1 MELGRGLGRGWEM
14 RQSCGNHQARS
25 PLSVS
30 AGFWCPRGFFGAVF
44 CPIPS
49 SVTPGG
55 AGPAAPAL
63 GGWER
68 NLGPRGEKELLMDSL
83 LPFRARGFCP
93 EGANLGLTRL
103 LGSARCLLCGV
114 KCREY

>member
-44 CPIPS
+44 CPVPS

-55 AGPAAPAL
+55 AGPAAPEAGNETWAQEGKMNCSWIPFFHSVPEAFAL
-63 GGWER
+63 RVQIWG
-68 NLGPRGEKELLMDSL
+68 
-83 LPFRARGFCP
+83 
-93 EGANLGLTRL
+93 
-103 LGSARCLLCGV
+103 
-114 KCREY
+114 